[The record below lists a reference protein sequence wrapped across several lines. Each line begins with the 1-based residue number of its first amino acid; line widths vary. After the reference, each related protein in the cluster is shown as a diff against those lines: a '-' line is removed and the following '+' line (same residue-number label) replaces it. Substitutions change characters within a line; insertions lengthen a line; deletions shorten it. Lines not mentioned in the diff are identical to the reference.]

1 MIDKNRLDEKC
12 STWNISLSPA
22 QLDQLDHYAE
32 ILVSYNEKVNLTALQ
47 ETETALTQY
56 ARELD
61 RRAALKRARDE
72 GAKAARLARLRNEAG
87 ADSLLAV
94 LVAERQL
101 ASLEAQ
107 LAQSDAQVTTNQIAL
122 FKALGGG
129 WETAGD

>member
-1 MIDKNRLDEKC
+1 M
-12 STWNISLSPA
+12 
-22 QLDQLDHYAE
+22 
-32 ILVSYNEKVNLTALQ
+32 Q